1 MIVSALSPT
10 GIDRNVNAAKFGSG
24 VVRAENFVVNVSHHI
39 FPFLKH
45 FRPPLMALF
54 GTARQAKGTRQAL
67 YPENLLLTTPL
78 AAPKLKRR
86 QQNKSNKKI

>member
-1 MIVSALSPT
+1 
-10 GIDRNVNAAKFGSG
+10 
-24 VVRAENFVVNVSHHI
+24 
-39 FPFLKH
+39 
-45 FRPPLMALF
+45 MALF

-86 QQNKSNKKI
+86 QQNKSNKKIGINLGIKFEQNLRSI